1 MSLIGLITALICILF
16 LKGKVHKNGYTII
29 IEVGGN

>member
-1 MSLIGLITALICILF
+1 MSFIGLLTTLICIIF

>member
-1 MSLIGLITALICILF
+1 MSFIGLITALIVVVF